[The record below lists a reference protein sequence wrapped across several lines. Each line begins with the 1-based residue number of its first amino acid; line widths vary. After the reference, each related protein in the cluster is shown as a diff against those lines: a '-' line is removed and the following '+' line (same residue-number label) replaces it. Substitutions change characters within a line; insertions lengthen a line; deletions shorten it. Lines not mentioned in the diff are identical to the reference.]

1 MRVVRE
7 APQPSRTLT
16 RGCGKTTMSE
26 LWVER
31 HRPRSVSGI
40 KGQRAVVD
48 RLRAYA
54 ETRTFPHLMFAGPPG
69 TGKTTAALA
78 LARDVFGESYRS
90 NLLEMN
96 ASDER
101 KLESI
106 RTKVKQFAR
115 TAPMPG
121 STFKVIFLDE
131 ADALTPDA
139 QGTLRRIM
147 EQYSETCRFILSCN
161 YSSKIIEAIQSRC
174 AVFRFRPL
182 DQEKVLEMVVEV
194 AQKEGVELDAEAAEA
209 IAHVSLGDL
218 RKAITSLQVAASL
231 DPHVTRDLVYETT
244 ATAPPE
250 ELHGF
255 FLACKEDGFQPAR
268 RRMRGILD
276 RFGLAGTDL
285 VNQLHRELG
294 DVTFL
299 DEVQKLAV
307 TEAMA
312 ETDFRMVEGG
322 GESLQ
327 LDAMAARIC
336 TLIGN

>member
-1 MRVVRE
+1 
-7 APQPSRTLT
+7 
-16 RGCGKTTMSE
+16 MSE

-31 HRPRSVSGI
+31 HRPQTVGDI
-40 KGQRAVVD
+40 KGQKAIVD
-48 RLRAYA
+48 RLKAYA
-54 ETRTFPHLMFAGPPG
+54 ESRPFPHLLFAGPPG

-78 LARDVFGESYRS
+78 LTKDVFGEGYRI

-115 TAPMPG
+115 TAPSPG
-121 STFKVIFLDE
+121 TTFKVIFLDE

-139 QGTLRRIM
+139 QGALRRIM
-147 EQYSETCRFILSCN
+147 EQNAETCRFILSCN
-161 YSSKIIEAIQSRC
+161 YSSKIIEPIQSRC

-182 DQEKVLEMVVEV
+182 AEDQVLEMVTSV
-194 AQKEGVELDAEAAEA
+194 AANEGINLDEDAAAA

-231 DPHVTRDLVYETT
+231 DSNVTRDLVYETT

-250 ELHGF
+250 ELHSYI
-255 FLACKEDGFQPAR
+255 LACKEDGFQPAR
-268 RRMRGILD
+268 RRLKGLLD
-276 RFGLAGTDL
+276 KFGLAGTDL
-285 VNQLHRELG
+285 VNQMHRELG
-294 DVTFL
+294 TVTFL
-299 DEVQKLAV
+299 DEAQKLGV

-312 ETDFRMVEGG
+312 ECDFRMVEGG
-322 GESLQ
+322 GEALQ
-327 LDAMAARIC
+327 LDAMTARLC
-336 TLIGN
+336 TLLGI

>member
-1 MRVVRE
+1 
-7 APQPSRTLT
+7 
-16 RGCGKTTMSE
+16 MSE

-31 HRPRSVSGI
+31 HRPQTVGDI
-40 KGQRAVVD
+40 KGQKAIVD
-48 RLRAYA
+48 RLKAYA
-54 ETRTFPHLMFAGPPG
+54 ESRTFPHLLFAGPPG

-78 LARDVFGESYRS
+78 LTKDVFGEGYRI

-115 TAPMPG
+115 TAPSPG
-121 STFKVIFLDE
+121 TTFKVIFLDE

-139 QGTLRRIM
+139 QGALRRIM
-147 EQYSETCRFILSCN
+147 EQNAETCRFILSCN
-161 YSSKIIEAIQSRC
+161 YSSKIIEPIQSRC

-182 DQEKVLEMVVEV
+182 AEDQVLEMVTSV
-194 AQKEGVELDAEAAEA
+194 AANEGINLDEDAAAA

-231 DPHVTRDLVYETT
+231 DSNVTRDLIYETT

-250 ELHGF
+250 ELHSYI
-255 FLACKEDGFQPAR
+255 LACKEDGFQPAR
-268 RRMRGILD
+268 RRLKGLLD
-276 RFGLAGTDL
+276 KFGLAGTDL
-285 VNQLHRELG
+285 VNQMHRELG
-294 DVTFL
+294 TVTFL
-299 DEVQKLAV
+299 DEAQKLGV

-312 ETDFRMVEGG
+312 ECDFRMVEGG
-322 GESLQ
+322 GEALQ
-327 LDAMAARIC
+327 LDAMTARLC
-336 TLIGN
+336 TLLGN

>member
-1 MRVVRE
+1 V
-7 APQPSRTLT
+7 
-16 RGCGKTTMSE
+16 
-26 LWVER
+26 VER
-31 HRPRSVSGI
+31 L
-40 KGQRAVVD
+40 K
-48 RLRAYA
+48 AYS
-54 ETRTFPHLMFAGPPG
+54 ESKTFPHLMFAGPPG

-78 LARDVFGESYRS
+78 LARDVFGDGYRD

-121 STFKVIFLDE
+121 TSFKVIFLDE

-139 QGTLRRIM
+139 QGALRRIM
-147 EQYSETCRFILSCN
+147 EQYAETCRFILSCN
-161 YSSKIIEAIQSRC
+161 YSSKIVEAIQSRC

-182 DQEKVLEMVVEV
+182 DEDKVLEMVVEV
-194 AQKEGVELDAEAAEA
+194 AKGEGVELDGDAAEA
-209 IAHVSLGDL
+209 IASVSLGDL

-231 DPHVTRDLVYETT
+231 DNNVTRDLVYETT

-268 RRMRGILD
+268 RRMKGILD

-294 DVTFL
+294 GVTFL

-312 ETDFRMVEGG
+312 ECDFRMVEGG
-322 GESLQ
+322 GEALQ
-327 LDAMAARIC
+327 LDSMTAKIC
-336 TLIGN
+336 GLIGS

>member
-1 MRVVRE
+1 
-7 APQPSRTLT
+7 
-16 RGCGKTTMSE
+16 MSE

-31 HRPRSVSGI
+31 HRPQTVGDI
-40 KGQRAVVD
+40 KGQKAIVD
-48 RLRAYA
+48 RLKAYA
-54 ETRTFPHLMFAGPPG
+54 KSRTFPHLLFAGPPG

-78 LARDVFGESYRS
+78 LTKDVFGEGYRI

-115 TAPMPG
+115 TAPSPG
-121 STFKVIFLDE
+121 TTFKVIFLDE

-139 QGTLRRIM
+139 QGALRRIM
-147 EQYSETCRFILSCN
+147 EQNAETCRFILSCN
-161 YSSKIIEAIQSRC
+161 YSSKIIEPIQSRC

-182 DQEKVLEMVVEV
+182 AEDQVLEMVTSV
-194 AQKEGVELDAEAAEA
+194 AANEGINLEEEAAVA

-231 DPHVTRDLVYETT
+231 DQNVTRDLVYETT

-250 ELHGF
+250 ELHSYI
-255 FLACKEDGFQPAR
+255 LACKEDGFQPAR
-268 RRMRGILD
+268 RRLKGLLD
-276 RFGLAGTDL
+276 KFGLAGTDL
-285 VNQLHRELG
+285 VNQMHRELG
-294 DVTFL
+294 TVTFL
-299 DEVQKLAV
+299 GEAEKLGV

-312 ETDFRMVEGG
+312 ECDFRMVEGG

-327 LDAMAARIC
+327 LDAMTARLC
-336 TLIGN
+336 TLLGN

>member
-1 MRVVRE
+1 
-7 APQPSRTLT
+7 
-16 RGCGKTTMSE
+16 MSE

-31 HRPRSVSGI
+31 HRPQTVGDI
-40 KGQRAVVD
+40 KGQKAIVD
-48 RLRAYA
+48 RLKAYA
-54 ETRTFPHLMFAGPPG
+54 ESRTFPHLLLAGPPG

-78 LARDVFGESYRS
+78 LTKDVFGEDYRI

-115 TAPMPG
+115 TAPSPG
-121 STFKVIFLDE
+121 TTFKVIFLDE

-139 QGTLRRIM
+139 QGALRRIM
-147 EQYSETCRFILSCN
+147 EQNAETCRFILSCN
-161 YSSKIIEAIQSRC
+161 YSSKIIEPIQSRC

-182 DQEKVLEMVVEV
+182 AEDQVLEMVTSV
-194 AQKEGVELDAEAAEA
+194 AANEEINLDEDAAAA
-209 IAHVSLGDL
+209 IAQVSLGDL

-231 DPHVTRDLVYETT
+231 SAHVTRDLVYETT

-250 ELHGF
+250 ELHSYI
-255 FLACKEDGFQPAR
+255 LACKEDGFQPAR
-268 RRMRGILD
+268 RRLKCLLD
-276 RFGLAGTDL
+276 KFGLAGTDL
-285 VNQLHRELG
+285 VNQMHRELG
-294 DVTFL
+294 TVTFL
-299 DEVQKLAV
+299 DESQKLGV

-312 ETDFRMVEGG
+312 ECDFRMVEGG

-327 LDAMAARIC
+327 LDAMTARLC
-336 TLIGN
+336 TLLGN